1 MELNFSRGQVMFI
14 DTSPII
20 YYFEENEKYIGRL
33 VELFDSV
40 YANDVQIVT
49 SMITYI
55 ELISYPVKL
64 GISQLAA
71 KYREYLTNSDAI
83 SIYPLNIIA
92 SEAAVKYRVNYGLKT
107 PDAIQL
113 GIAECCGADFVL
125 TNDSSWKRVKEL
137 NVTTMDEL

>member
-14 DTSPII
+14 DTSPVI
-20 YYFEENEKYIGRL
+20 YFFEENDKYVIRL
-33 VELFDSV
+33 GKLFDSI

-55 ELISYPVKL
+55 ELISYPVRL
-64 GISQLAA
+64 GNTQLAA
-71 KYREYLTNSDAI
+71 KYREYLTNSEAI
-83 SIYPLNIIA
+83 SMYPLNITA

-137 NVTTMDEL
+137 NVITMDDL

>member
-64 GISQLAA
+64 GNSQLAA

-92 SEAAVKYRVNYGLKT
+92 SDAAVKYRVNYGLKT

-137 NVTTMDEL
+137 NVTIMEDL

>member
-33 VELFDSV
+33 GELFDSV

-64 GISQLAA
+64 GNSQLAA

-113 GIAECCGADFVL
+113 GIAECCGADFVI